1 MGLQK
6 KIELVISWSRFDD
19 LRGPLFYYNGL
30 LKMTELNIFHNGSN
44 ILYMV
49 STETGVEG
57 GEERRREGRETD
69 RGRGRKRRRERK
81 REGGRKGGV

>member
-1 MGLQK
+1 MSLQK

-19 LRGPLFYYNGL
+19 LRDPLFYYNGL
-30 LKMTELNIFHNGSN
+30 LKMTELNIFHKDCN
-44 ILYMV
+44 IVYMV

-69 RGRGRKRRRERK
+69 RGRWRKRK